1 MTAAPAV
8 VELYYHHVPEGF
20 DREVLEAYAARV
32 VEACLV
38 ERGPHEAPLGQ
49 LERVEVSL
57 VSDAVIG
64 EVHGEFMDDPSATD
78 VITFQH
84 GEAFI
89 STDTA
94 ARCGAEVGH
103 ATEREVGLYLTHALL
118 HLNGHEDADAGERET
133 MRVLQERIL
142 NVLWDRKSE

>member
-1 MTAAPAV
+1 MSIHKLIALAAASILV
-8 VELYYHHVPEGF
+8 VGCSQKTLPDPEPTDTTYGG
-20 DREVLEAYAARV
+20 DSAGATT
-32 VEACLV
+32 
-38 ERGPHEAPLGQ
+38 
-49 LERVEVSL
+49 
-57 VSDAVIG
+57 DAVG
-64 EVHGEFMDDPSATD
+64 GDPYGGGEFMDDPSATD